1 MPSIE
6 ARLKCKSH
14 CRPSRNGYTT
24 VLTPDLDGLH
34 PLYLTAA
41 NADAESSP
49 SRTDRKSADAVFLS
63 TANLTSEL
71 SRVNSTP
78 LSSEAIDAL
87 TLQPS
92 TSSGTDDSLNE
103 PSPLTMA
110 PPKPGPADTLYPSP
124 SGGFVPSPEEGQD
137 WRLKPPPPGRHSNTA
152 ASRPSFSTVPAND
165 AADPT
170 APASTSATS
179 PPTHVRTLSPV
190 AQRPTSCLSPTATS
204 NTSTPTRPPS
214 LPCSHETAAKIASA
228 SSSSLSRRSS
238 QASNSLTSP
247 QLRPT
252 LSSAS
257 SRHRLSNTS
266 TSAALEDDAEAAR
279 KPSRDSTAAAA
290 AQHNED
296 ASEANVK
303 SSRPT
308 STSSYQTARLNDN
321 LQDSLYAIKVR
332 DFAFPEDDPR
342 HHGEPLFDQQN
353 EAEQAED
360 QQHQEESDAAEHEF
374 YIEGAD
380 DENEFDGDEGDNANV
395 PEGIYK
401 VLYEF
406 NPVSEHELAVQPG
419 ETVHVVGFLEG
430 GWAIAIKDDDQ
441 GVKGLVPATY
451 LEWTGPL
458 PE

>member
-6 ARLKCKSH
+6 ARLK
-14 CRPSRNGYTT
+14 
-24 VLTPDLDGLH
+24 
-34 PLYLTAA
+34 AA
-41 NADAESSP
+41 NAGSTT
-49 SRTDRKSADAVFLS
+49 RTDRKSADAIFLS

-78 LSSEAIDAL
+78 FSSEAIDAL

-92 TSSGTDDSLNE
+92 TSSTTDGSPNE

-137 WRLKPPPPGRHSNTA
+137 WRLKPPPPARRGNTA
-152 ASRPSFSTVPAND
+152 AANSSPS
-165 AADPT
+165 AA
-170 APASTSATS
+170 AGSSSSASASASASTAS
-179 PPTHVRTLSPV
+179 PPTKLRTLSSV
-190 AQRPTSCLSPTATS
+190 AHVNNQRPTSCLGLTATC
-204 NTSTPTRPPS
+204 STLTPARPPS
-214 LPCSHETAAKIASA
+214 LPCSNETAARIASA
-228 SSSSLSRRSS
+228 SSSSLSRRNS

-252 LSSAS
+252 SSSAS
-257 SRHRLSNTS
+257 SRHRLGNA
-266 TSAALEDDAEAAR
+266 SA
-279 KPSRDSTAAAA
+279 SAAAA
-290 AQHNED
+290 AAEGNTDVASQHNQE
-296 ASEANVK
+296 ASRADLK

-308 STSSYQTARLNDN
+308 SSASYQTARNADKP
-321 LQDSLYAIKVR
+321 QDSPYAIEVR
-332 DFAFPEDDPR
+332 DFAFPPDDPR
-342 HHGEPLFDQQN
+342 HHGEQLLDPEQEEVEQGSQDQYP
-353 EAEQAED
+353 
-360 QQHQEESDAAEHEF
+360 QEESDAAEHEF

-395 PEGIYK
+395 PEGVYK

-406 NPVSEHELAVQPG
+406 DPVSEHELAVQPG
-419 ETVHVVGFLEG
+419 ETVHVVGSIEG

-441 GVKGLVPATY
+441 AIKGLVPATY